1 MNRIF
6 YIVGSLIFFSIS
18 ISCTHNSRKT
28 DANNSSA
35 VDSMVADTLATDSS
49 VTDSLALSEAKNVI
63 ALDTIQIENRVKE
76 IWFKLNPGGD
86 SSKNP
91 VIPVL
96 SSSLRPLYI
105 KVFNAHNNVWKIYE
119 STGENA
125 ETVDNDLIELG
136 EIVYARWGAQD
147 PDPKG
152 KFKFRRIESISKDR
166 VRIKLTYYNYSSPE
180 DHQLELKY
188 ENGKWM
194 LDEFDSFREELTNAI
209 NDPSFA
215 PYFNKKTR

>member
-6 YIVGSLIFFSIS
+6 YIVGSLIFFSVS

-28 DANNSSA
+28 DADDSSA
-35 VDSMVADTLATDSS
+35 VDSIVADTLATGSS
-49 VTDSLALSEAKNVI
+49 VTDSLAVSEAENVI
-63 ALDTIQIENRVKE
+63 TLDTVQIENRVKE
-76 IWFKLNPGGD
+76 IWFKLRPEGEPSNNPA
-86 SSKNP
+86 
-91 VIPVL
+91 IPVL
-96 SSSLRPLYI
+96 SSSLRPLYK
-105 KVFNAHNNVWKIYE
+105 KVYDAYKSAWDVYNSSDSDDEAMDAALGLSEIIY
-119 STGENA
+119 GA
-125 ETVDNDLIELG
+125 
-136 EIVYARWGAQD
+136 WGAQD

-152 KFKFRRIESISKDR
+152 KFKFRSIESISKDR

-194 LDEFDSFREELTNAI
+194 LDEFDSFRKELNYAI
-209 NDPSFA
+209 NEPSFA